1 MENNVDP
8 DQLASDLALHCFKDR
23 IYLSLVGYGL
33 MILKHFFFRKLRVKG
48 RSHERHVA
56 AFVFTYFHF
65 HS

>member
-8 DQLASDLALHCFKDR
+8 DQLASDLAQPCFKDW

-33 MILKHFFFRKLRVKG
+33 VILKHFFFRKLRVKG

-56 AFVFTYFHF
+56 AYLFTYFCF